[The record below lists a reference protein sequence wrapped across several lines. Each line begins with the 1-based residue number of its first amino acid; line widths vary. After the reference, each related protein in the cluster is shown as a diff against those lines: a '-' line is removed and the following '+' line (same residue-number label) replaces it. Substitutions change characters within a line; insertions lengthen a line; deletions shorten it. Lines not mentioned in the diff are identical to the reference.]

1 MMKLRYARLFLA
13 LVCPAAAATNVDQL
27 IERLVQVE
35 SRGNASV
42 IGDNGKAF
50 GILQIH
56 SVTVQEANRLAQTRY
71 THADMMNATKS
82 REVAKIVLNHYAK
95 HIEKTTGRPATDK
108 ELAFIWNGGGAAW
121 KRAENP
127 INDSKQ
133 KNLNNYWNKVSNV
146 R

>member
-1 MMKLRYARLFLA
+1 MMKLRYVRLFLA
-13 LVCPAAAATNVDQL
+13 LVCPAAASTNVDQL

-35 SRGNASV
+35 SRGNPAA

-56 SVTVQEANRLAQTRY
+56 AITVQEANRLSQTRY

-82 REVAKIVLNHYAK
+82 REVAQIVLNHYAK
-95 HIEKTTGRPATDK
+95 HIQKTTGRPATDK
-108 ELAFIWNGGGAAW
+108 ELAFIWNGGAAAW
-121 KRAENP
+121 KRVTKP
-127 INDSKQ
+127 VSDSKQ
-133 KNLNNYWNKVSNV
+133 KNLENYWNKVSST